1 MSTDHLPAHPNGAA
15 FDLATGR
22 ASSTADLM
30 PLSRI
35 TAAPDPA
42 ILYQRL
48 RATWGEVARVEL
60 EPGVPAWLVM
70 GWPEIAIIARNEAV
84 YSRDARN
91 WRDLREGVVAPDSG
105 LGPMMFWR
113 ANVIGADGAEHRRL
127 RAPLDDLVTRIDHRR
142 LRRSVEAICADLV
155 ASFAARGHADLIAEY
170 AAVIPMLAVA
180 SLFGLD
186 TGKGFQLLA
195 GLMALFGSGDDS
207 QAGNASFEDILAAH
221 MRTRRT
227 APADD
232 LTSAL
237 INHPALYG
245 DAEILQSIAVMVS
258 AGYETTLIWIAQTLR
273 LMLTDPRL
281 AGRVNG
287 GRLGT
292 DEAMDEVL
300 WRDPPMTHMPTR
312 FALRDTELGD
322 RYIRAGDALVLGLA
336 AAGSDARIHTGE
348 RVMDLGNRS
357 HLAWSIGPHAC
368 PARDPARLIARTAV
382 ETILNLLPGMKLAA
396 TTADIPLRPSP
407 WTRCPAVLPVVFPP
421 PPTPLRP
428 ARAARNP

>member
-1 MSTDHLPAHPNGAA
+1 MFTDRLPEHPNGSAA
-15 FDLATGR
+15 DAAAGR
-22 ASSTADLM
+22 MSSTADLM

-42 ILYQRL
+42 VLYRQL
-48 RATWGEVARVEL
+48 RASWGEVAPVEL

-70 GWPEIAIIARNEAV
+70 GWREIAFIARYEPLF
-84 YSRDARN
+84 SRDARN
-91 WRDLREGVVAPDSG
+91 WRDLRDGVVAPDSG

-142 LRRSVEAICADLV
+142 LRRSVEGICAELI
-155 ASFAARGHADLIAEY
+155 ASFASRGHADLIAEY

-180 SLFGLD
+180 ALFGLD
-186 TGKGFQLLA
+186 TSKGFQLLA
-195 GLMALFGSGDDS
+195 GLTALFSSGTDS
-207 QAGNASFEDILAAH
+207 QAGNATFEDILAEH
-221 MRTRRT
+221 MRTRQ
-227 APADD
+227 AFPADD

-237 INHPALYG
+237 INHPLLHS
-245 DAEILQSIAVMVS
+245 DAEILQSIVVMVS

-281 AGRVNG
+281 AGRING

-312 FALRDTELGD
+312 FALRDTELGG
-322 RYIRAGDALVLGLA
+322 RPIRAGDALVLGLA
-336 AAGSDARIHTGE
+336 AAGSDTRIHTGE
-348 RVMDLGNRS
+348 PVMELGNRS

-382 ETILNLLPGMKLAA
+382 ETILNLLPGMQLAVA
-396 TTADIPLRPSP
+396 PAAIALRPSP

-421 PPTPLRP
+421 PPTPR
-428 ARAARNP
+428 